1 MTTRAAG
8 LVDIAR
14 QHAERTPH
22 RPAYLF
28 LADGVTQTAS
38 RDFAAVDLR
47 ARAIATEL
55 AARGCRGERVLL
67 AYPSGIE
74 YVESFLGC
82 LYAGSVAVPCDSG
95 RGRAGAER
103 LAAIASDA
111 RPALVLCRAEDA
123 PAMPAGLPR
132 ADVRAV
138 PDAAADGWTRVPADP
153 DATAFLQYTSGSTRA
168 PRGVRVSHANVL
180 SNERAIQRACGNDQ
194 DATFVGWLP
203 LFHDMGL
210 IANVLQPLYLGSR
223 SVLMPPGA
231 FLRAPLNW
239 LRAVERYRARV
250 SGGPNFAYELCL
262 QRIDEA
268 TRATLDLSGW
278 AVAYNGAE
286 PVRDA
291 TMRRFSA
298 GFRTAGF
305 APAAHFP
312 CYGLAEATLIVTAT
326 PFDRPPTAV
335 RADPAGLRAGRVT
348 PVRADEPGS
357 TLVCSGLPVAGTE
370 VRIVDPDT
378 RRALPDGRIGEV
390 WLRGEGIAAGY
401 HNRPEETGET
411 FGARLADTH
420 QGPYLRTGDL
430 GFLLDGGLHLT
441 GRRKDLLV
449 IRGENHHPHDLEHT
463 AERADPALRPSC
475 GAAFPVDVDGAER
488 LVLCYELGTAP
499 GEPDLAQIAARVR
512 AAIATR
518 HGIETHRM
526 VFLPKGALPKTTSG
540 KVRRQHCRQSYLDGE
555 LPVIGTVGTDRTEV
569 PDLPGRDAL
578 AAVAPDERT
587 AVLAAALAA
596 TAAALAG
603 AGGTPPRPD
612 EPLVRLGLDSLRA
625 TELRHRVQRRYGVDI
640 GAESL
645 VAGDSPDDL
654 ARRILAAD
662 AVTATTWTTARTTA
676 RTSAGTADRGDR
688 LPLTANQEALW
699 FEHESDPR
707 GAAYHLSRVLRLDGP
722 LDVPALDRALRALT
736 ARHPALR
743 TRFPVHGGR
752 PWCQVEPEGP
762 RLRVVEVP
770 TERDEDLTARLLERV
785 ERPFDLGGAA
795 PFTATLLRRGAHS
808 HLLVLVAHH
817 LVLDLWSFLVM
828 LDELRADYLAET
840 AGIPAAPA
848 PADAAQAAAPADA
861 EDYADSPAA
870 ARDLAYWRET
880 LAGAPASLALPTDRP
895 HPPHRDF
902 HGATA
907 EFRLPPEL
915 VDQVRALARQRDCTL
930 FTVLLAAYRAL
941 LHRCTGRP
949 DLVLG
954 TLLAGRDAAELADAV
969 GYFVNPV
976 PLRSRCTRGTPF
988 ATLLADTATLLR
1000 AALAHGRYP
1009 FGRLV
1014 TDLAPARD
1022 TGRATLVQSQFVL
1035 QQEHRALR
1043 DGTFALAQGTAGRAA
1058 FGSATASVVEVPR
1071 RWSQLDLSL
1080 SMALLDGALTG
1091 RWEYRTSLFDA
1102 DTVDALS
1109 VHLTE
1114 VLRAAVTDPERAVDE
1129 IPLSED
1135 LTGAAAVG
1143 PARHRPDPG
1152 GLHRL
1157 VAAAAAAHPDA
1168 TAVLAP
1174 AEDGGT
1180 AQLSHAALHRAATT
1194 VAAGLRA
1201 AGAAPGEPVAVLHRR
1216 GRHLPIGYLAVL
1228 NAGCA
1233 VLPLDPADPPPRHAA
1248 MLADSGARFLLTEES
1263 LRDRTVSLPARTL
1276 LTAELLAAHPDRRYT
1291 ARVHPEQP
1299 AYLLYTSGST
1309 GAPKGVLVPHRGIVN
1324 RLAWMQEEYRL
1335 GVGER
1340 VLHKTPVG
1348 FDVSWWELCWP
1359 LIAGGTVVLAAP
1371 GAHRD
1376 PRELARLIE
1385 RARISTVHF
1394 VPSLFT
1400 PFLSEAARTA
1410 TGRSPLRRVLCSGEA
1425 LPAAARDRFFELFAA
1440 QLHNLYGPT
1449 EASVDVTAWRC
1460 APSDAGPVPIGR
1472 PISNTSVRVL
1482 DDRLRPVPV
1491 PAPGELFIGGQG
1503 LATGYLRRPAQT
1515 AAAFLPDPRGG
1526 RGERIYRTGDR
1537 ARRRT
1542 DGALVFL
1549 GRTDHQVK
1557 IAGRRVELGEVAE
1570 LLRALPGVTDAVALV
1585 RDGRLTGYV
1594 TGRDAPPS
1602 ATLRGLLRRSVPG
1615 HLVPTDI
1622 VAVQALPVTASGKLD
1637 PRALPAPERA
1647 PDRDRPATPSPAPE
1661 LTPTER
1667 GLAALWERHLG
1678 RTGIDVHTDFFTLGG
1693 DSILAIRIVA
1703 SAREAGCGFTV
1714 TELLAH
1720 PSVAELAAHLDA
1732 RQETPPPE
1740 PGSGEQAVPPFG
1752 LCPALAGRPGLAD
1765 AYPVSMAQRAL
1776 LVHERDDPGYEV
1788 YVTSVAVA
1796 ATLAPRALE
1805 QAVAHVL
1812 SQHPYLRSSFDLTGH
1827 PEPVQLVPAALSRL
1841 PVEVLDRRADP
1852 ARDKN
1857 FGAWMLNERK
1867 RHFDLD
1873 HGPLVRFTAH
1883 DHGTAFRLTVSS
1895 FALDGWCTA
1904 LVLTEL
1910 LTAYRAALGGRP
1922 PAPAALRT
1930 GYADFVALERAAMRS
1945 PEHRAFWAAELHGAE
1960 PCTLPRRTPGRP
1972 PAERPVYQQ
1981 RTVVEIDD
1989 ATRDGLRALA
1999 AELGVGLKHVLL
2011 GVHLWIVRQLT
2022 GRTDLITGLE
2032 TNGRPERADGDRVV
2046 GVFNNILPL
2055 RVAVPA
2061 ETSWA
2066 QLALAAHAAETRV
2079 SPYRRYPL
2087 ITLNREFGAS
2097 RLFDTLFVFTHF
2109 HLYSALS
2116 ARDGLAVSDLQAPDQ
2131 TYLPL
2136 TAHFNVD
2143 ADSGRLRLLLEA
2155 DPAGDAAER
2164 AAEIAGRFRSALAAA
2179 ARTPHRAAARCRAQA
2194 PAPSAGLPAPPRMS
2208 VLDLIEDA
2216 VRRGAD
2222 RIALLEGERQVS
2234 YRLLWQRAGHLAGRL
2249 QARSAGPEAV
2259 VGLWADR
2266 GIDSIVGLLAV
2277 LRAGAAYLPL
2287 DPETP
2292 PHRVPALLA
2301 AAGAE
2306 FMVLPPSAAAPA
2318 GVAPRAILRTDDTGR
2333 GAPVRLR
2340 RPRGHPEHLVCVLAT
2355 SGSTGRPKL
2364 VGVPHQGLVNYLRW
2378 CLPAYGITERT
2389 FSPVHSSLAFDLT
2402 VTALL
2407 APLAAGGTAHLVP
2420 GTDPTRLGAALALG
2434 HHTLLKATPSHLSA
2448 LTAQPAVRR
2457 RGLAGLT
2464 AVIGGEQLD
2473 AAQVA
2478 ALREVAPD
2486 AVVFNEYGPTETV
2499 VGCCVQPV
2507 ADSGTG
2513 PVPIGR
2519 PITGSSAVVL
2529 TDGAPAPTGVPGE
2542 LAVGGHGV
2550 TRGYLGRPAETA
2562 AVFVP
2567 DPQRRGARRY
2577 RTGDVVHRLA
2587 DGALVFRGR
2596 TDRQV
2601 KIRGFRVELGEIEQA
2616 LAAHPAVARAA
2627 VLLRT
2632 TPAGGSRLAAYW
2644 SPAPRPG
2651 HRERMPDGGQLRGWL
2666 AARLPG
2672 RLVPAEIQ
2680 QCAALPLTPNGK
2692 IDYSALPGPRD
2703 RRRDRLIDRLESLTE
2718 REAAQLLRS
2727 SGHPPGPPD
2736 EAGGSDVRI

>member
-1 MTTRAAG
+1 MTTQAATI
-8 LVDIAR
+8 VEVAR
-14 QHAERTPH
+14 QHAARTPH

-28 LADGVTQTAS
+28 LADGVTETAS

-47 ARAIATEL
+47 ARAIAAEL
-55 AARGCRGERVLL
+55 VARGCRGERVLI
-67 AYPSGIE
+67 AHPSGIE

-95 RGRAGAER
+95 RGGAGAER
-103 LAAIASDA
+103 LAALRADA

-123 PAMPAGLPR
+123 PAALVGLPR
-132 ADVRAV
+132 ADVSAV
-138 PDAAADGWTRVPADP
+138 PDAAADDWTPPPTDPA
-153 DATAFLQYTSGSTRA
+153 ATAFLQYTSGSTRT

-180 SNERAIQRACGNDQ
+180 SNERAIQLACGNDR

-239 LRAVERYRARV
+239 LRAIERYRARV

-286 PVRDA
+286 PVRDT

-326 PFDRPPTAV
+326 PFDRPPTSV
-335 RADPAGLRAGRVT
+335 RAEPAALRAGRVT
-348 PVRADEPGS
+348 PVRADEHGS
-357 TLVCSGLPVAGTE
+357 TLVSSGLPVAGTE
-370 VRIVDPDT
+370 VRIVDPET
-378 RRALPDGRIGEV
+378 RTTLPAGRIGEV
-390 WLRGEGIAAGY
+390 WLRGEGIAGGY
-401 HNRPEETGET
+401 HNRPEETEET
-411 FGARLADTH
+411 FGARLADPH

-475 GAAFPVDVDGAER
+475 GAAFPVDVDGVER
-488 LVLCYELGTAP
+488 LVLCYELATSR
-499 GEPDLAQIAARVR
+499 GELDLVGIAARVR
-512 AAIATR
+512 QAIATR
-518 HGIETHRM
+518 HGIETHRL
-526 VFLPKGALPKTTSG
+526 VFLPKGAVPKTTSG
-540 KVRRQHCRQSYLDGE
+540 KVRRQHCRQSYVDGE
-555 LPVIGTVGTDRTEV
+555 LPVLGIVGTGRIEI

-578 AAVAPDERT
+578 DATAPGDRA
-587 AVLAAALAA
+587 AVLATALAT
-596 TAAALAG
+596 TASALAG
-603 AGGTPPRPD
+603 IGGTPPRPD

-640 GAESL
+640 GAEAL
-645 VAGDSPDDL
+645 VDGDSPHDL

-662 AVTATTWTTARTTA
+662 ATPAAA
-676 RTSAGTADRGDR
+676 RTSAGAADGDGR
-688 LPLTANQEALW
+688 LALTANQEALW
-699 FEHESDPR
+699 FEHELDPR
-707 GAAYHLSRVLRLDGP
+707 GAAYNLSRVLRLDGP
-722 LDVPALDRALRALT
+722 LDAPALDRALRTLT

-743 TRFPVHGGR
+743 TTFPVQDGR
-752 PWCQVEPEGP
+752 PWCRVEPEGP
-762 RLRVVEVP
+762 RLRVIDVP
-770 TERDEDLTARLLERV
+770 GESAEHLGARLLEMV
-785 ERPFDLGGAA
+785 ERPFDLAGAV
-795 PFTATLLRRGAHS
+795 PFTATLLRRDAHT

-828 LDELRADYLAET
+828 LDELHTCYLAET
-840 AGIPAAPA
+840 TGIPEALAPA
-848 PADAAQAAAPADA
+848 GDPQATALADA
-861 EDYADSPAA
+861 EDYANSPAY

-880 LAGAPASLALPTDRP
+880 LAGAPTGLALPTVRP
-895 HPPHRDF
+895 HPRQRDF

-907 EFRLPPEL
+907 AFRLPSEL
-915 VDQVRALARQRDCTL
+915 ANEVRALAKRRDCTL

-954 TLLAGRDAAELADAV
+954 TLLAGRDSAELADAV

-976 PLRSRCTRGTPF
+976 PLRSRCPRGTPF
-988 ATLLADTATLLR
+988 ATLLTDTAALLR
-1000 AALAHGRYP
+1000 QVLTHGRYP
-1009 FGRLV
+1009 FRRLV

-1035 QQEHRALR
+1035 QQDNGALR
-1043 DGTFALAQGTAGRAA
+1043 DGTFALAQETAGRAA
-1058 FGSATASVVEVPR
+1058 FGAATASAVEVPR

-1080 SMALLDGALTG
+1080 SMALVGGELTG
-1091 RWEYRTSLFDA
+1091 RWEYRTGLFDA
-1102 DTVDALS
+1102 DAVAALS
-1109 VHLTE
+1109 KHLTE
-1114 VLRAAVTDPERAVDE
+1114 VLRAAVATPERAVDD

-1135 LTGAAAVG
+1135 LTGDAGAG
-1143 PARHRPDPG
+1143 PVRRRPDPG
-1152 GLHRL
+1152 GLHHL
-1157 VAAAAAAHPDA
+1157 VAAAAAARPDA
-1168 TAVLAP
+1168 TAVLAV
-1174 AEDGGT
+1174 AADGTT
-1180 AQLSHAALHRAATT
+1180 AGLSYAALQRAATT

-1216 GRHLPIGYLAVL
+1216 GRELPIGYLAVL

-1248 MLADSGARFLLTEES
+1248 MLADSGARFLLTEEP
-1263 LRDRTVSLPARTL
+1263 LWHRTATLPARVL
-1276 LTAELLAAHPDRRYT
+1276 LTTALLAARPECPYA

-1324 RLAWMQEEYRL
+1324 RLAWMQEEYQL

-1340 VLHKTPVG
+1340 VLHKTSVG

-1376 PRELARLIE
+1376 PLELVRLIE
-1385 RARISTVHF
+1385 RARITAVHF
-1394 VPSLFT
+1394 VPSMFA

-1425 LPAAARDRFFELFAA
+1425 LPATARERFFELFAA

-1449 EASVDVTAWRC
+1449 EASVDVTAWQC
-1460 APSDAGPVPIGR
+1460 APSDTGPVPIGR

-1491 PAPGELFIGGQG
+1491 PATGELFIGGDG
-1503 LATGYLRRPAQT
+1503 LATGYLRRPEQT
-1515 AAAFLPDPRGG
+1515 AAAFLPAPHGG
-1526 RGERIYRTGDR
+1526 PGSRIYRTGDR
-1537 ARRRT
+1537 ARRRP

-1549 GRTDHQVK
+1549 GRTDQQVK
-1557 IAGRRVELGEVAE
+1557 IAGMRVELGEVAE

-1594 TGRDAPPS
+1594 TGPDAPPP
-1602 ATLRGLLRRSVPG
+1602 AVLRDRLRRSVPG
-1615 HLVPTDI
+1615 HLVPTDL
-1622 VAVQALPVTASGKLD
+1622 VAVEALPVTASGKLD
-1637 PRALPAPERA
+1637 RRTLPAPEED
-1647 PDRDRPATPSPAPE
+1647 PDRERSTTPVPTVE

-1667 GLAALWERHLG
+1667 ALAALWEGHLG
-1678 RTGIDVHTDFFTLGG
+1678 GTGIDVHTDFFTLGG

-1703 SAREAGCGFTV
+1703 SARAAGYGFTV

-1720 PSVAELAAHLDA
+1720 PSVAELAAYLDSRRETA
-1732 RQETPPPE
+1732 PQEPE
-1740 PGSGEQAVPPFG
+1740 SSGKTVPPFG

-1765 AYPVSMAQRAL
+1765 AYPVSMAQQAL
-1776 LVHERDDPGYEV
+1776 LVHRSDDPGYEV
-1788 YVTSVAVA
+1788 YVTSIAVA
-1796 ATLAPRALE
+1796 APLDPAALE
-1805 QAVAHVL
+1805 QAVAHTL
-1812 SQHPYLRSSFDLTGH
+1812 AQHPYLRSYFDLTGRA
-1827 PEPVQLVPAALSRL
+1827 EPVQLVPQTVPRP
-1841 PVEVLDRRADP
+1841 PVEVLDQRCDP
-1852 ARDKN
+1852 ARDKS
-1857 FGAWMLNERK
+1857 FGAWLLSERK

-1873 HGPLVRFTAH
+1873 RGPLVRFTAH
-1883 DHGTAFRLTVSS
+1883 DHGTGFRLTVSS

-1904 LVLTEL
+1904 LVLTGL
-1910 LTAYRAALGGRP
+1910 LAAYRAALRGRP
-1922 PAPAALRT
+1922 PAPAVLRT
-1930 GYADFVALERAAMRS
+1930 GYADFVALERAAIRS
-1945 PEHRAFWAAELHGAE
+1945 PEHRAFWAAELRGAA
-1960 PCTLPRRTPGRP
+1960 PCTLPRGTHQRP
-1972 PAERPVYQQ
+1972 PAQGPVYQQ
-1981 RTVVEIDD
+1981 RTIVELDD
-1989 ATRDGLRALA
+1989 AVRDALIGLA

-2011 GVHLWIVRQLT
+2011 GVHLRIVRLLT
-2022 GRTDLITGLE
+2022 GRTDLVTGLE
-2032 TNGRPERADGDRVV
+2032 TNGRPERPDGDRVV

-2055 RVAVPA
+2055 RAAVPA
-2061 ETSWA
+2061 GASWA
-2066 QLALAAHAAETRV
+2066 QLALAAYAAETRV

-2087 ITLNREFGAS
+2087 VALNREFGAS

-2109 HLYSALS
+2109 HLYGQLS
-2116 ARDGLAVSDLQAPDQ
+2116 APDDLVVSDLQAPDQ
-2131 TYLPL
+2131 TYVPL

-2143 ADSGRLRLLLEA
+2143 AASGRLRLLLEV
-2155 DPAGDAAER
+2155 DPVGGAAER
-2164 AAEIAGRFRSALAAA
+2164 AAEIADWFRTALEAA
-2179 ARTPHRAAARCRAQA
+2179 ARAPHRSAAGDGA
-2194 PAPSAGLPAPPRMS
+2194 PPPAPPAELPPPPVTS
-2208 VLDLIEDA
+2208 VLALIEDA
-2216 VRRGAD
+2216 AGRCAD
-2222 RIALLEGERQVS
+2222 RIALLEGGRQIS
-2234 YRLLWQRAGHLAGRL
+2234 YRSLWQRAGRLAGML

-2266 GIDSIVGLLAV
+2266 SIDSIVGLLAV

-2292 PHRVPALLA
+2292 PHQIPALLA
-2301 AAGAE
+2301 GAGAALL
-2306 FMVLPPSAAAPA
+2306 VLPPATAAPA
-2318 GVAPRAILRTDDTGR
+2318 GVDPSALLCTDAVGR
-2333 GAPVRLR
+2333 GAPARLR
-2340 RPRGHPEHLVCVLAT
+2340 RPDLRPEHLVCVLAT
-2355 SGSTGRPKL
+2355 SGSTGPPKL
-2364 VGVPHQGLVNYLRW
+2364 VGVPHQGLANYLRW

-2389 FSPVHSSLAFDLT
+2389 CSPVHSSLAFDLS

-2420 GTDPTRLGAALALG
+2420 GTDPTRLGAALAVG
-2434 HHTLLKATPSHLSA
+2434 RHTLLKVTPSHLSA
-2448 LTAQPAVRR
+2448 LTAQLAAQRR
-2457 RGLAGLT
+2457 ALSGIT
-2464 AVIGGEQLD
+2464 AVVGGEQLD

-2478 ALREVAPD
+2478 AVREVAPD

-2507 ADSGTG
+2507 AEPGAG
-2513 PVPIGR
+2513 PVPIGG
-2519 PITGSSAVVL
+2519 PITGTSAVVL
-2529 TDGAPAPTGVPGE
+2529 VDGVPAPTGAPGE
-2542 LAVGGHGV
+2542 LAIGGFGV

-2562 AVFVP
+2562 GVFVP
-2567 DPQRRGARRY
+2567 DPERRGARRY
-2577 RTGDVVHRLA
+2577 RTGDVVRRLA
-2587 DGALVFRGR
+2587 DGALLFHGR

-2627 VLLRT
+2627 VLLRA
-2632 TPAGGSRLAAYW
+2632 TPAGGSRLVAYW
-2644 SPAPRPG
+2644 SPAQRPG
-2651 HRERMPDGGQLRGWL
+2651 RRELPSEARQLQGWL

-2672 RLVPAEIQ
+2672 RLVPVEILRR
-2680 QCAALPLTPNGK
+2680 ADLPLTRNGK
-2692 IDYSALPGPRD
+2692 IDYAALAAPRD
-2703 RRRDRLIDRLESLTE
+2703 RRDQLVERLESLTE
-2718 REAAQLLRS
+2718 QEAALLLRKA
-2727 SGHPPGPPD
+2727 GRPPGTRD
-2736 EAGGSDVRI
+2736 EAGGSDVRT